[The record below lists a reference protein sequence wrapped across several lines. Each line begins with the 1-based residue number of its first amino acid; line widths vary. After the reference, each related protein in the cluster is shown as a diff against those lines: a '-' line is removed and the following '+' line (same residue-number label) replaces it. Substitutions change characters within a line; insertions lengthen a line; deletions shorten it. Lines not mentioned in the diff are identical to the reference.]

1 MKKHRQRHHI
11 DIIGFPMDLGSDRR
25 GVDMGPSALRIA
37 GLKEKLTALGY
48 RVTDRGDLPIKI
60 KERQKIIHPRLKYLK
75 EIVRASEILARKV
88 ERSLAL
94 GHFPLCIG
102 GDHSMAIG
110 SIAGLASY
118 YRQKKETLGVDL
130 DRCPHGHER
139 RGEHPL
145 GQCSRDAA
153 GRLDRPRQPP
163 AHPPARVRP
172 ESQSGKLRARSGSG
186 ASTRSKRTS
195 SAGRTS
201 PSTP

>member
-1 MKKHRQRHHI
+1 
-11 DIIGFPMDLGSDRR
+11 MDLGADRR

-118 YRQKKETLGVDL
+118 YRQKKETLGVVWI
-130 DRCPHGHER
+130 
-139 RGEHPL
+139 
-145 GQCSRDAA
+145 DAHT
-153 GRLDRPRQPP
+153 DMN
-163 AHPPARVRP
+163 V
-172 ESQSGKLRARSGSG
+172 EE
-186 ASTRSKRTS
+186 
-195 SAGRTS
+195 
-201 PSTP
+201 STPSGNVHGMPLAASIGLGNRHLTHLLGFAPKVKPENCALIGVRSIDALEKDIIRRAEPLRLHHDGNRPQGG